1 MVEQLAEQPSSRQ
14 ELDILKK
21 SQLYNVF
28 KKYLRWNM
36 RREDMI
42 EYLLRN
48 KAKLHDQSPKYRKG
62 RLLDE
67 QSVIEETQVIYL
79 V

>member
-48 KAKLHDQSPKYRKG
+48 KAKLHDRSPKYRKA